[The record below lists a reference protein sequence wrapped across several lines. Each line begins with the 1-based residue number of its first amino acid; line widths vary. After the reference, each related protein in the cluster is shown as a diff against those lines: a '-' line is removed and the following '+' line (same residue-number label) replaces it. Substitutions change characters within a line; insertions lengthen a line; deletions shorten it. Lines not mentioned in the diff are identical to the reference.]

1 MRGST
6 DSFIPPTKPDF
17 YTLTKHQSPP
27 ICLSAKEHGIKRFTF
42 KSFFLNM
49 LQLLLLMQWLEYILN
64 SNIIYYAVDIDK
76 NYEQKTHFARI
87 KSEVEEFSMSGVGV
101 DFVHE
106 WGESDWRVGA
116 ADLSYLQPRHQA
128 LGSGIRVVKTSLL
141 WRVAGLFLI
150 HRMRSLVI
158 WEGLR
163 VEPLLLPH
171 IMVVW
176 TSEQDASWGSP
187 RGGILPGVDPAVDPG
202 HAGQIIFLVIFHLN
216 PWPTGIVWLSSYC
229 GRWFSFQFLWAKYWT
244 PIHWI
249 VIACVIESSTEY
261 TAVWMGVKHY
271 NKFWPIYTSHL

>member
-49 LQLLLLMQWLEYILN
+49 LLLLLLMQWLEYILN
-64 SNIIYYAVDIDK
+64 SNILLWTLTRTMSRKPILRGLNLKWRSFICQGWAWTLFMSEGRVTDGLEWLIYPTF
-76 NYEQKTHFARI
+76 NHGI
-87 KSEVEEFSMSGVGV
+87 KLWVVTQRM
-101 DFVHE
+101 
-106 WGESDWRVGA
+106 R
-116 ADLSYLQPRHQA
+116 
-128 LGSGIRVVKTSLL
+128 SGIRVVKSLL

-163 VEPLLLPH
+163 VEPLLLHH

-176 TSEQDASWGSP
+176 TSE
-187 RGGILPGVDPAVDPG
+187 
-202 HAGQIIFLVIFHLN
+202 
-216 PWPTGIVWLSSYC
+216 
-229 GRWFSFQFLWAKYWT
+229 
-244 PIHWI
+244 
-249 VIACVIESSTEY
+249 
-261 TAVWMGVKHY
+261 
-271 NKFWPIYTSHL
+271 